1 VSPGPVDTPIFD
13 VAFPDKPT
21 ADAMRSDMAAGNPMG
36 RIGRPEEI
44 AAAVLYLAS
53 DEASFTN
60 GVDLVVDGGQ
70 TEL

>member
-1 VSPGPVDTPIFD
+1 MD
-13 VAFPDKPT
+13 VAFPDKAT
-21 ADAMRSDMAAGNPMG
+21 ADAMRADMAAGNPMG

-60 GVDLVVDGGQ
+60 GVDLIVDGGA

>member
-1 VSPGPVDTPIFD
+1 
-13 VAFPDKPT
+13 VAFPDKAT
-21 ADAMRSDMAAGNPMG
+21 ADAVRADMAAGNPMG

-44 AAAVLYLAS
+44 AAAALYLAS

-60 GVDLVVDGGQ
+60 GVDLIVDGGQ

>member
-1 VSPGPVDTPIFD
+1 MLFRS
-13 VAFPDKPT
+13 PT
-21 ADAMRSDMAAGNPMG
+21 ADAMRTDMAARNPMG

-60 GVDLVVDGGQ
+60 GIDLVVDGGQ